1 MCKEK
6 KINIGDREYGLLT
19 SDSGY
24 IHRLDS
30 IFQLNNLLD
39 SEEIL
44 EKELG
49 DIIKEINSDDIPTFW
64 EYHDIIKKRF
74 GKVI

>member
-1 MCKEK
+1 MDEDITIDVQRK

-44 EKELG
+44 R
-49 DIIKEINSDDIPTFW
+49 
-64 EYHDIIKKRF
+64 KRN
-74 GKVI
+74 